1 MSDEH
6 WTDLLDDYMKGMSTA
21 ARVEEI
27 GQRMMRGF
35 ITLRRVHE
43 ALHGCQDE
51 EQLRR
56 VGMTE
61 DGEGLI
67 ISRRGEQFVLR
78 IEPLAIPE
86 VETEAGEEE

>member
-6 WTDLLDDYMKGMSTA
+6 WADILDGYMKGMNEATGLEKTA
-21 ARVEEI
+21 
-27 GQRMMRGF
+27 QRMIRGF
-35 ITLRRVHE
+35 VTLRRVHE
-43 ALHGCQDE
+43 ALYGCQDE

-67 ISRRGEQFVLR
+67 VSRRGEQFVLR

-86 VETEAGEEE
+86 VQTEAGEEE

>member
-6 WTDLLDDYMKGMSTA
+6 WTNLLDDYMKGMSMA
-21 ARVEEI
+21 ARLEEI

-67 ISRRGEQFVLR
+67 VSRRGEQFVLR